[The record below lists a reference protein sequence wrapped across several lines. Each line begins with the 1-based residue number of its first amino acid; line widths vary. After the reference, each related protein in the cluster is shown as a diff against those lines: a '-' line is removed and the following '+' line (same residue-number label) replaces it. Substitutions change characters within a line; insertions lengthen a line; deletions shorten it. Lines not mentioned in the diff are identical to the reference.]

1 MLPLFFKHGITARGP
16 APPPPTHV
24 TSGPVPARPAPS
36 ALRSP
41 PLAVRE
47 ALRLSR
53 CLRGCS
59 RPVFRVSAAAT
70 AGGIRG
76 SPTGLAPSHSRRL
89 SLPPVAATGRGSPVA
104 ESLGASVFALL
115 QSPRVLEKRPRPGN
129 GASRF
134 QGLTA
139 EVLIE
144 FCVSSMRNYRLI
156 FCHNLKQP

>member
-1 MLPLFFKHGITARGP
+1 MA
-16 APPPPTHV
+16 
-24 TSGPVPARPAPS
+24 
-36 ALRSP
+36 ALL

-53 CLRGCS
+53 CLRRRS
-59 RPVFRVSAAAT
+59 HPLFRVSAAAT
-70 AGGIRG
+70 AGGIQG
-76 SPTGLAPSHSRRL
+76 SLTGLAPRHNSRFSL
-89 SLPPVAATGRGSPVA
+89 SPVAATGRGSPAA
-104 ESLGASVFALL
+104 EPLGASVLALL
-115 QSPRVLEKRPRPGN
+115 RLPRVLEKRQRPGN

-134 QGLTA
+134 QRLTA